1 MHCKKSP
8 NAILSIMDVNWNLNT
23 GRKIVFFNEIHIK
36 NNEKYLKIR
45 RESYMVIKRRKNV
58 VLSGTEMN
66 EIFMDAKND
75 ARNFAIQFI
84 YIYFFLL
91 KK

>member
-1 MHCKKSP
+1 
-8 NAILSIMDVNWNLNT
+8 
-23 GRKIVFFNEIHIK
+23 
-36 NNEKYLKIR
+36 
-45 RESYMVIKRRKNV
+45 MVIKRRKNV

-84 YIYFFLL
+84 YIFFFY
-91 KK
+91 

>member
-1 MHCKKSP
+1 
-8 NAILSIMDVNWNLNT
+8 
-23 GRKIVFFNEIHIK
+23 
-36 NNEKYLKIR
+36 
-45 RESYMVIKRRKNV
+45 MVIKRRKNV

-84 YIYFFLL
+84 YIFFFLL
-91 KK
+91 KKITINKKFHYNYNLNVINSIGLIFINILI